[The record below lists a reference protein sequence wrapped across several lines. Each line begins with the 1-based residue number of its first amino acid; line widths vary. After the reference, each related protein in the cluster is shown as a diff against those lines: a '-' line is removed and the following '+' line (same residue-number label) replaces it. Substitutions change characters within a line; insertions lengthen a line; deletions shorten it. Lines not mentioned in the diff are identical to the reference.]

1 MRFSNVGPIIRASFD
16 FLHVFNLVKAKAQLS
31 YANHAIFFFFL
42 IVEIKIEALGFG
54 WGGSKLSD
62 LCGEKMSNL
71 RTICRPYTVF
81 SSIICC
87 RQRQRARPRVSLPN
101 PNYRPQFS
109 SPWFDSLGLNSN
121 GAEPWFRVNQRRT
134 MVHASNWSDQKSPY
148 ETLGIYFSFF
158 FSSSL

>member
-1 MRFSNVGPIIRASFD
+1 
-16 FLHVFNLVKAKAQLS
+16 
-31 YANHAIFFFFL
+31 
-42 IVEIKIEALGFG
+42 
-54 WGGSKLSD
+54 
-62 LCGEKMSNL
+62 MSNL
-71 RTICRPYTVF
+71 RTTCRPYTVF

-134 MVHASNWSDQKSPY
+134 MVHASNWSDQRSPY
-148 ETLGIYFSFF
+148 ETLGIYFSFSFSVPHSFQISSRNHTHNYNFKKFLF
-158 FSSSL
+158 FI